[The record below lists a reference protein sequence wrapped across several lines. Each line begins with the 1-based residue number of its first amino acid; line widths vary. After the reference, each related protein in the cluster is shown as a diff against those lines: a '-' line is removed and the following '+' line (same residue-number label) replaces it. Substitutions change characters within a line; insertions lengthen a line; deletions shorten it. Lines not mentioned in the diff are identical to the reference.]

1 MEQSTG
7 HRFLIHQL
15 SERIAV
21 VRMGSRDEVPAWAS
35 TAPLS
40 AVVRTPEELT
50 IVCSQ
55 TAVPGALESDLDW
68 LAFKLEGPLPF
79 SMTGVL
85 ASLLGPLASGSIPV
99 FVVSTFDTDYILVKA
114 DQAQRAGEI
123 LKAEGHKVTGPE
135 ALSQGHEH
143 EDYGECHCV
152 LASDGKESD
161 CELGGPPPGRTCA

>member
-1 MEQSTG
+1 MAPE
-7 HRFLIHQL
+7 
-15 SERIAV
+15 
-21 VRMGSRDEVPAWAS
+21 DEVPAWAS
-35 TAPLS
+35 TGPLS
-40 AVVRTPEELT
+40 AVIRTPEELT

-55 TAVPGALESDLDW
+55 TAVPGALQCDLNW

-123 LKAEGHKVTGPE
+123 FKAEGHKVTG
-135 ALSQGHEH
+135 
-143 EDYGECHCV
+143 
-152 LASDGKESD
+152 
-161 CELGGPPPGRTCA
+161 